1 MMPSDIMDSMCNTV
15 TLSGTESDTIT
26 ITADT
31 VSLDDIAMGFSD
43 TTYDVKIPEDL
54 DWGNYFTPNEI
65 QVGKH
70 KITSDMVEKLQAL
83 LDIMENLDNDHDLK
97 QLFNT
102 QISMNKIRGDHGSA

>member
-1 MMPSDIMDSMCNTV
+1 MDSMCNTI
-15 TLSGTESDTIT
+15 TMSGTDTDTIT
-26 ITADT
+26 ITAD
-31 VSLDDIAMGFSD
+31 SISMDDIALGFSD
-43 TTYDVKIPEDL
+43 STCDVKIPEDL
-54 DWGNYFTPNEI
+54 DWGNYFTSDQI

-83 LDIMENLDNDHDLK
+83 LDIMENLDNENEIK